1 MVETP
6 QIIGRKQNI
15 VTEMALHSRNDVPL
29 MFVREL
35 RSFRVAEYNIGTA
48 VKVVSTENRLPTRAG
63 SAKGSTLSKV
73 PRRSIYKG

>member
-15 VTEMALHSRNDVPL
+15 VTETALHSRSDVPL
-29 MFVREL
+29 MSEREL
-35 RSFRVAEYNIGTA
+35 RSFRIAEYKIGTA
-48 VKVVSTENRLPTRAG
+48 VKEVSTENRLPTSAG
-63 SAKGSTLSKV
+63 STKGSTLKKV